1 MIYKPFSVNSLAT
14 SSLIVTPSASN
25 SAILSANCG
34 KYFLCAINNSSNTRF
49 AFAPAGIC
57 GFNVISYFIL
67 KKSAQVN
74 SI

>member
-1 MIYKPFSVNSLAT
+1 LPALIINYRPCSVNSLAL

-49 AFAPAGIC
+49 AVAPEGTC
-57 GFNVISYFIL
+57 GLS
-67 KKSAQVN
+67 VN
-74 SI
+74 ACYAKP